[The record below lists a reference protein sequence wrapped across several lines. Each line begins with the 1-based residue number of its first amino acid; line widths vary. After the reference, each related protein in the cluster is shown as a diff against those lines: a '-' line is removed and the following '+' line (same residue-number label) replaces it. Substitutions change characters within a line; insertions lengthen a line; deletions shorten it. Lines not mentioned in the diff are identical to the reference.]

1 VTRTGR
7 PGELQHGLAL
17 LASLPRPPLGLTPH
31 TVVHTQDKLA
41 LRHYPPRGEL
51 RALPVVVVPSLI
63 NRATICDLEP
73 DRSLVGGLAAQGHP
87 TYLVDWGV
95 PGPEDA
101 GEDVAY
107 VLLELL
113 HRALDRACRHA
124 GTRQAVLLGYCQGG
138 TLAAMYAAL
147 RPRRV
152 AGLITLAA
160 PVRFS
165 EGGRFRDFT
174 DPAHFD
180 AEAVIDDTGLVPVHW
195 MKAGF
200 QLLDPM
206 GISDKLVA
214 VARASRDPERLRRV
228 LARER
233 WLEEN
238 VPVAGAF
245 AREFIRNT
253 YQEDRLEAG
262 TWHVAGER
270 VDLGAITAPLLL
282 LACERDFICPKA
294 ATLPLAELVGS
305 DQVQVEVLQTGHI
318 GAVVGRYG
326 PEKLQPLLDTWL
338 RELEG

>member
-1 VTRTGR
+1 MKSGR
-7 PGELQHGLAL
+7 PGELQYGMAL
-17 LASLPRPPLGLTPH
+17 LAALPRPPLGLTPH
-31 TVVHTQDKLA
+31 RIVHTQDKLV
-41 LRHYPPRGEL
+41 LRHYPAKAPRQ
-51 RALPVVVVPSLI
+51 ALPVVVVPSLI

-73 DRSLVGGLAAQGHP
+73 DRSLVGGLAERGHP

-101 GEDVAY
+101 HEDVAY
-107 VLLELL
+107 LLLELL
-113 HRALDRACRHA
+113 HRAIDRACRDA
-124 GTRQAVLLGYCQGG
+124 GAPGAVLLGYCQGG

-152 AGLITLAA
+152 RGLIALAA
-160 PVRFS
+160 PIRFS

-174 DPAHFD
+174 NPAHFD
-180 AEAVIDDTGLVPVHW
+180 FDAMLDAQGLVPVEW

-206 GISDKLVA
+206 GIPQKFVA
-214 VARASRDPERLRRV
+214 VARASRDPVRLRRV

-238 VPVAGAF
+238 VPVSGAF

-253 YQEDRLEAG
+253 YQGDRLEAG
-262 TWHVAGER
+262 TWFVGGEQ
-270 VDLGAITAPLLL
+270 VDLGAITAPTLV
-282 LACERDFICPKA
+282 LACQRDFICPA
-294 ATLPLAELVGS
+294 ASALPLAELVGS
-305 DQVQVEVLQTGHI
+305 EDVQVELLETGHI

-326 PEKLQPLLDTWL
+326 PEKLQPLLDRWL
-338 RELEG
+338 RRIQ

>member
-1 VTRTGR
+1 MRTGR

-17 LASLPRPPLGLTPH
+17 LAALPRPPLGLTPH
-31 TVVHTQDKLA
+31 TVVHTQDKLV
-41 LRHYPPRGEL
+41 LRHYPAQGE
-51 RALPVVVVPSLI
+51 RQAVPVVVVPSLI

-73 DRSLVGGLAAQGHP
+73 DRSLVGGLAANGHP

-124 GTRQAVLLGYCQGG
+124 VAPRAVLLGYCQGG

-147 RPRRV
+147 RPTRV
-152 AGLITLAA
+152 HGLITLAA

-174 DPAHFD
+174 DPSHFD
-180 AEAVIDDTGLVPVHW
+180 VDALVDERGLVPVDW

-206 GISDKLVA
+206 GIPQKLVA
-214 VARASRDPERLRRV
+214 VARASSDPVRLRRV

-270 VDLGAITAPLLL
+270 IDLGAITAPLLL
-282 LACERDFICPKA
+282 LACERDFICPAA

-305 DQVQVEVLQTGHI
+305 DDVQVERLETGHI

-326 PEKLQPLLDTWL
+326 PAKLQPLLDTWL
-338 RELEG
+338 RRVG

>member
-1 VTRTGR
+1 MRSGR

-17 LASLPRPPLGLTPH
+17 LGTLPRPPLGLTPH
-31 TVVHTQDKLA
+31 RVVHTQDKLV
-41 LRHYPPRGEL
+41 LRHYPAAAP
-51 RALPVVVVPSLI
+51 AQSLPVVVVPSLI
-63 NRATICDLEP
+63 NRAAICDLEP
-73 DRSLVGGLAAQGHP
+73 DRSLVGGLAANGHP

-101 GEDVAY
+101 GEGVAY

-113 HRALDRACRHA
+113 HRAIDRACRHA
-124 GTRQAVLLGYCQGG
+124 GTDRAVLLGYCQGG

-152 AGLITLAA
+152 AGLIALAA

-180 AEAVIDDTGLVPVHW
+180 IDALVDAQGLVSVDW

-206 GISDKLVA
+206 GIPQKLVA
-214 VARASRDPERLRRV
+214 VARASSDPVRLRRV

-245 AREFIRNT
+245 AREFIRCA

-262 TWHVAGER
+262 TWVVAGER
-270 VDLGAITAPLLL
+270 VDLGHVVAPILV
-282 LACERDFICPKA
+282 LACARDFICPAAA
-294 ATLPLAELVGS
+294 ATPLAELVGS
-305 DQVQVEVLQTGHI
+305 DDVTLEVLETGHI

-326 PEKLQPLLDTWL
+326 PEVLQPRLDAWL
-338 RELEG
+338 RARA